1 MRLTLKCYDK
11 DDASVYDALM
21 AVGVLTLFRGVVVY
35 VRLADVDDAS
45 ARRRAATR
53 SWAAAA

>member
-1 MRLTLKCYDK
+1 
-11 DDASVYDALM
+11 M
-21 AVGVLTLFRGVVVY
+21 AVEALTLFRGVVVY

-53 SWAAAA
+53 SWAAAAWVNMLAVCGLSVSVMMG